1 MEELESPKEEEVGE
15 DQGWK
20 FWGISDKGQPKS
32 LKSDPFLDITERALF
47 TIKIMYCCYRICAEA
62 GNVCV

>member
-20 FWGISDKGQPKS
+20 FWGIIDKGQPKS
-32 LKSDPFLDITERALF
+32 LKSDPFLDVTERALF
-47 TIKIMYCCYRICAEA
+47 TIKIMCCCY
-62 GNVCV
+62 